1 MIKNLLV
8 ISLLIIFLFGCNSS
22 HKFGGIN
29 AQINRVISGQTIEIF
44 VDKKNVSFRLMGLR
58 IPSNINYDKKLAQQ
72 HLIQLLTSN
81 YHYPLNSVIVKVET
95 KLNQKDKY
103 GRLTGYVWLNNQLI
117 NRKVLEGGWAIAS
130 LEYTDGKYDR
140 DLLQGEEYA
149 RIMGNGI
156 WKINH

>member
-1 MIKNLLV
+1 
-8 ISLLIIFLFGCNSS
+8 
-22 HKFGGIN
+22 
-29 AQINRVISGQTIEIF
+29 
-44 VDKKNVSFRLMGLR
+44 MGLR